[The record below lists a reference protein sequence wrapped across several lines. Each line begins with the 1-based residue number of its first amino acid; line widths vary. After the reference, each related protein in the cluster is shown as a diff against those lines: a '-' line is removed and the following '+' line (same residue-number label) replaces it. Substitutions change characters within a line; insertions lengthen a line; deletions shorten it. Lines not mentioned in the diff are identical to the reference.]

1 MRSSGSERAGDA
13 MDVQLS
19 EERMLVLNDQFT
31 MDHAE
36 GRAATKRLDAFGT
49 MAKVAGFLAKP
60 KESEFELVYR
70 ERRLQPFW
78 RVACD
83 AVFAYE
89 RQRDHVLHLAPEV
102 RQATIFGEVRTVAGQ
117 QITVPVLESC
127 REEVTR
133 DVTFDALNGQQ
144 APELA
149 TRLSYASEQVDETR
163 LADIAQQGTVIVPPH
178 ATSSVVVRQV
188 LTGLMNK
195 IEADRVLEETVIFTA
210 IDLYYRPV
218 YAFRYRRQN
227 KEAVVELDGLTGDV
241 RAGGATFETYL
252 GKMLDTRFL
261 LDAGAEAAD
270 LLIPGVNLARIVV
283 GKSLEM
289 RKKRP

>member
-1 MRSSGSERAGDA
+1 

-19 EERMLVLNDQFT
+19 EERMLVLQDKFS

-36 GRAATKRLDAFGT
+36 GRAATKRVDAFGT
-49 MAKVAGFLAKP
+49 MAKVAGFLSKP

-78 RVACD
+78 HVTCE

-89 RQRDHVLHLAPEV
+89 RQREHALLLAPEV
-102 RQATIFGEVRTVAGQ
+102 RQVTLQGETHVVSNQ
-117 QITVPVLESC
+117 QVSLKVLETC
-127 REEVTR
+127 REEFRR
-133 DVTFDALNGQQ
+133 DSTFDAITGQS

-149 TRLSYASEQVDETR
+149 SRLPFEVENVDDAR
-163 LADIAQQGTVIVPPH
+163 MAVIAGQGTVIVPPQ
-178 ATSSVVVRQV
+178 ASSSVIVRQV
-188 LTGLMNK
+188 LGTLMNK
-195 IEADRVLEETVIFTA
+195 VEADRMIEETVVFSA
-210 IDLYYRPV
+210 VDLYYRPV

-227 KEAVVELDGLTGDV
+227 KEAVVEFDGLTGV
-241 RAGGATFETYL
+241 VQAGGSTFETYL
-252 GKMLDTRFL
+252 GKIMDTRFL

-283 GKSLEM
+283 GKGLDM
-289 RKKRP
+289 RKKHS